1 MSRLDSDVSA
11 IDFNASA
18 SNSNTK
24 DTSTGLVK
32 IHKRERS
39 PPLSQFST
47 QTTSASSSD
56 VSKKKKY
63 KLVDNNYS
71 PTLAKETKFSNSTLR
86 TSSLSSYTFNKT
98 QLQSVDNQTA
108 PEDRVEFLKMV
119 STNFSASKFRY

>member
-11 IDFNASA
+11 IDFNASV
-18 SNSNTK
+18 SNSNSK
-24 DTSTGLVK
+24 DTATSLVK

-39 PPLSQFST
+39 PPLSQFSS
-47 QTTSASSSD
+47 QTSSASSSD

-63 KLVDNNYS
+63 KLVDNNFS
-71 PTLAKETKFSNSTLR
+71 PTLTKETNSTLR
-86 TSSLSSYTFNKT
+86 TSSLSAYTFKKT

-119 STNFSASKFRY
+119 SINFSTSKFSFL